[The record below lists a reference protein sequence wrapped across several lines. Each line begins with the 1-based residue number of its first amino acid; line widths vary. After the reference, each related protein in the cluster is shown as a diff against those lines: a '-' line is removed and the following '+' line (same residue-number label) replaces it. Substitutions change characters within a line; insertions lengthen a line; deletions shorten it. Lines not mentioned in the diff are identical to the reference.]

1 MYRLRH
7 ANSVPIRASS
17 IRLGLPIYE
26 HTIPNIA
33 IVSVNNMDPVHLNA
47 TVLRQALLNS
57 PAEVEA
63 LLGLKVEDI
72 VNKPVPKEPTEEPKE
87 TVVVKPKKA
96 TATKESKEVDEWK

>member
-1 MYRLRH
+1 MYRLKQ
-7 ANSVPIRASS
+7 ANLVPIRATA

-33 IVSVNNMDPVHLNA
+33 IVSVNNMDPIHLNA
-47 TVLRQALLNS
+47 AILRQALLNS

-72 VNKPVPKEPTEEPKE
+72 VNKPVPKETPKKEPIKKVSKE
-87 TVVVKPKKA
+87 TK
-96 TATKESKEVDEWK
+96 TSKESKEDEEWL